1 MGGVSTGDQVTGT
14 GETSS
19 PDGIADGPVGTL
31 RAAVLILARRMRQ
44 QQSEGTLS
52 SADAAALGRVGRM
65 GPVTPATLA
74 RCEHVT
80 PPSMGH
86 ILQGLID
93 RGLVRRE
100 RDPDDRR
107 QVLISR
113 TPAGDELAEQI
124 RRERTE
130 WLACQYDRLDDADR
144 AAIAAATP
152 ALRRLAELA

>member
-1 MGGVSTGDQVTGT
+1 MKTGDQVTRT
-14 GETSS
+14 EDAQS

-44 QQSEGTLS
+44 QKSEGTLS
-52 SADAAALGRVGRM
+52 SAEAAALGRVGRM
-65 GPVTPATLA
+65 GPVTAAALA

-80 PPSMGH
+80 PPSMAH
-86 ILQGLID
+86 ILQSLVD
-93 RGLVRRE
+93 RDLVRRE

-107 QVLISR
+107 QVLFSR

-130 WLACQYDRLDDADR
+130 WLACQYDRLNDADR
-144 AAIAAATP
+144 TAIAEATP